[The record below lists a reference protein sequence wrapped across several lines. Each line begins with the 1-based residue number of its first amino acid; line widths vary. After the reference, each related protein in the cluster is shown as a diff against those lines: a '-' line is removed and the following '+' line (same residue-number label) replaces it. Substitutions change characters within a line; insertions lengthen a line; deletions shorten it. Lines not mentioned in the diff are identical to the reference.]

1 MIQRKKFQISGKK
14 NLQFFWTSGVVPG
27 WARGGHLGG
36 LTVEFEKSPRWRH
49 VNFPKVS
56 RDALKV
62 KISQAIWAVGGA
74 AKTFDASTR

>member
-1 MIQRKKFQISGKK
+1 M
-14 NLQFFWTSGVVPG
+14 VPG

-74 AKTFDASTR
+74 AKTFGAFTR